1 VKKEKKEGFI
11 KLQWKMTA
19 IIFTI
24 LFIVL
29 ASYTVYA
36 IHRQSEEL
44 EEELLKKAQV
54 LAQSGSV
61 TMERVFENAL
71 ESQQLTREE
80 VWDRDYEPF
89 GDSVE
94 QEYRTSYDEF
104 TDREIQNVIDE
115 IQRDDEVEY
124 AVLVDINGY
133 LPTHNSNY
141 SVGEWP
147 QNRTKRIFD
156 DEVGLRAARNT
167 DPFLRQVYY
176 RPGTEEI
183 MWDVSSPVY
192 VEGDHWGAFRIG
204 FSMDRVEEKIAVVR
218 WRVITSMLLVM
229 AVIAV
234 AIYTLSGYIAKPLV
248 QLSSTVR
255 RLAKGD
261 FTVQVKDYG
270 RDEVGRIADS
280 LKSLINNQR
289 KSLQE
294 VRGTSDGIASS
305 SQQLSAA
312 MEESNA
318 SMQEISRTVE
328 EHIAKMAQ
336 NIALSSQEAAEKS
349 IETENVATE
358 GGEAVKQAV
367 GSMEEIKKN
376 SDEVSTMVDELT
388 EASKQISV
396 IAKTITNISDQTNL
410 LALNAAIEAARAGEH
425 GKGFAVVA
433 EEVRKLAEES
443 SKAAGEIGDLIE
455 NIQKKTTDVASS
467 TKEAV
472 EAIDDGT
479 ERAQV
484 AKDYLSRINESIN
497 SLKNFVQEVSE
508 SAETQSAS
516 VEEIVASI
524 NEQKTVLD
532 EVSNATVE
540 LSHMADGLNSLLER
554 YRFKGDEQEDKWRE
568 DTSYRETDSSYDED
582 YDEDEGEEEDYE
594 KEEEIESSEEYDEAE
609 ENEEE
614 DEDKF

>member
-1 VKKEKKEGFI
+1 MIKKEKEPFI

-19 IIFTI
+19 IILTI

-44 EEELLKKAQV
+44 EEELLNKAQV
-54 LAQSGSV
+54 LAQAGAV
-61 TMERVFENAL
+61 TMERVFENAI
-71 ESQQLTREE
+71 ETEQLTREE

-94 QEYRTSYDEF
+94 QMYGTSYDGF
-104 TDREIQNVIDE
+104 TDREIQDIIDQM
-115 IQRDDEVEY
+115 QRDEEVEY

-133 LPTHNSNY
+133 LPTHNSNF

-156 DEVGLRAARNT
+156 DEVGLKAARNT

-176 RPGTEEI
+176 RPGTDEI

-204 FSMDRVEEKIAVVR
+204 FSMDRIEEKLAAVR

-229 AVIAV
+229 VVIAL
-234 AIYTLSGYIAKPLV
+234 AIYTLSGFIAKPLV
-248 QLSSTVR
+248 QLSSTVG
-255 RLAKGD
+255 RLAEGD
-261 FTVQVKDYG
+261 FTVQVKSYG
-270 RDEVGRIADS
+270 RDEVGKIADS
-280 LKSLINNQR
+280 LENMINNQR

-294 VRGTSDGIASS
+294 VRDTSDGIASS

-312 MEESNA
+312 IEESNA

-328 EHIAKMAQ
+328 EHVAKMAQ

-349 IETENVATE
+349 IKTENVATE

-367 GSMEEIKKN
+367 DSMEEIKKN
-376 SDEVSTMVDELT
+376 SDEVSNMVDELT

-396 IAKTITNISDQTNL
+396 IAKTITGIADQTNL

-443 SKAAGEIGDLIE
+443 SKAAGEIGELID
-455 NIQKKTTDVASS
+455 NIQRKTVNVASS
-467 TKEAV
+467 TREAV
-472 EAIDDGT
+472 KAVDDGT
-479 ERAQV
+479 ERAEV
-484 AKDYLSRINESIN
+484 ARDYLSKIIESIN
-497 SLKNFVQEVSE
+497 GLKNFVQEVSE

-532 EVSNATVE
+532 EISNATVE

-554 YRFKGDEQEDKWRE
+554 YRFKGGEDDSSDGGTE
-568 DTSYRETDSSYDED
+568 DYFYREADITYYEENEKD
-582 YDEDEGEEEDYE
+582 YNDEEEIKSAEEYE
-594 KEEEIESSEEYDEAE
+594 KEEK
-609 ENEEE
+609 EEE